1 MQIDHP
7 SERRS
12 RAVSAAERGAELS
25 GYETFGIVCTIDRA
39 TESMK
44 RARSHESRLR
54 LKSLV
59 AVLHDI
65 LMRGEEPLPS

>member
-12 RAVSAAERGAELS
+12 RAVGAAERGAELS
-25 GYETFGIVCTIDRA
+25 SYETFGVVCTIDRA
-39 TESMK
+39 AESMK
-44 RARSHESRLR
+44 RARSREARLR

-59 AVLHDI
+59 AALHDI
-65 LMRGEEPLPS
+65 LMRGEEPSPS